1 MMTTP
6 TAIVMARLISPY
18 DFGIA
23 ASTGFFLSLARRLT
37 NFGFN
42 QALVR
47 VKHLR
52 PEHSSS
58 VFVITLAMGFTAY
71 AILVASAG
79 AIAAFFNAP
88 QVAQVI
94 PIAALTFI
102 ISPFGTVPAALLVR
116 DMQFQRTAAADWIG
130 GLGEAVSA
138 IWLAWAGFGFWSLV
152 YSRVIGDTLNSGAKV
167 VLGRWRPS
175 LRFSLSAT
183 RELFSFGSGVF
194 FKRLLDYAA
203 SNLDNLVVGRVLG
216 ITMLGFYDKA
226 FMSMNKVLV
235 RINSGGPG
243 VSFRVFAL
251 NHEERERFQRAYQRV
266 VLAASLLSYPLLVG
280 LAAAGPEL
288 IPVVYGDRWLPAVA
302 PFQLLCLAGALK
314 VLNEYAGTALQA
326 AGHIW
331 GQVTR
336 QAIHVVLIIA
346 FVAMFGRSGITGAAL
361 GVLLATVLMA
371 IMMNALLV
379 RVTRISASAVISA
392 QVPGLIA
399 ALVVAAAVL
408 GSRGAISE
416 IQAVRWQLLVA
427 EAVAGTVAYV
437 LFLKLNRFPAVRRL
451 LRDSASDL
459 PGPLGLAVRL
469 VA

>member
-1 MMTTP
+1 
-6 TAIVMARLISPY
+6 
-18 DFGIA
+18 
-23 ASTGFFLSLARRLT
+23 
-37 NFGFN
+37 
-42 QALVR
+42 
-47 VKHLR
+47 
-52 PEHSSS
+52 
-58 VFVITLAMGFTAY
+58 
-71 AILVASAG
+71 
-79 AIAAFFNAP
+79 
-88 QVAQVI
+88 
-94 PIAALTFI
+94 
-102 ISPFGTVPAALLVR
+102 
-116 DMQFQRTAAADWIG
+116 
-130 GLGEAVSA
+130 
-138 IWLAWAGFGFWSLV
+138 
-152 YSRVIGDTLNSGAKV
+152 
-167 VLGRWRPS
+167 
-175 LRFSLSAT
+175 
-183 RELFSFGSGVF
+183 
-194 FKRLLDYAA
+194 
-203 SNLDNLVVGRVLG
+203 
-216 ITMLGFYDKA
+216 MLGFYDKA

-251 NHEERERFQRAYQRV
+251 IHEERERFQRAYQRV

-371 IMMNALLV
+371 IMMNALP
-379 RVTRISASAVISA
+379 VISA